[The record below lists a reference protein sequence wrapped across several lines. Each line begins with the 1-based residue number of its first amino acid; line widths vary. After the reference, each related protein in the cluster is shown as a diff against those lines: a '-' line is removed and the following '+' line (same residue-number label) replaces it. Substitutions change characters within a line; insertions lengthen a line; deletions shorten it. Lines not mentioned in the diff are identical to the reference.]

1 MVKMSN
7 RIRKVLGGI
16 LLAGALATPVFVSA
30 GPQPQPAQEHERH
43 PVIRDSSEKIE
54 IARHDLQDYADRD
67 FGGHRAKAVE
77 HLDQA
82 LKELHMALE
91 YDKH

>member
-1 MVKMSN
+1 M
-7 RIRKVLGGI
+7 RDKVLKAFGGI
-16 LLAGALATPVFVSA
+16 LLAGVLAAPVLVSA
-30 GPQPQPAQEHERH
+30 GPQPQPAPQEQERH
-43 PVIRDSSEKIE
+43 PVIRESISKIQS
-54 IARHDLQDYADRD
+54 ARHDLQDYADRD

-82 LKELHMALE
+82 LKELHMAMD

>member
-1 MVKMSN
+1 MSN
-7 RIRKVLGGI
+7 RVLKVFGGV
-16 LLAGALATPVFVSA
+16 LLAGALAAPVLVSA

-43 PVIRDSSEKIE
+43 PVIRESIEKIE
-54 IARHDLQDYADRD
+54 NARHDLQAYADRD

-82 LKELHMALE
+82 LRELHMALD

>member
-1 MVKMSN
+1 MSN
-7 RIRKVLGGI
+7 GVLKVFGGV
-16 LLAGALATPVFVSA
+16 LLAGVLAAPVLVSA

-43 PVIRDSSEKIE
+43 PVIRESIGKIE
-54 IARHDLQDYADRD
+54 TARHDLQAYADRD

-82 LKELHMALE
+82 LRELHMALD

>member
-1 MVKMSN
+1 MSN
-7 RIRKVLGGI
+7 RVLKVFGGV
-16 LLAGALATPVFVSA
+16 LLAGALAAPVLVSA
-30 GPQPQPAQEHERH
+30 GPQPQPAQERERH
-43 PVIRDSSEKIE
+43 PVIRESIEKIE
-54 IARHDLQDYADRD
+54 TARHDLQAYADRD

-82 LKELHMALE
+82 LRELHMALD

>member
-1 MVKMSN
+1 MFA
-7 RIRKVLGGI
+7 GG
-16 LLAGALATPVFVSA
+16 ARYKRPVPKDSYEKRQPGAF
-30 GPQPQPAQEHERH
+30 
-43 PVIRDSSEKIE
+43 
-54 IARHDLQDYADRD
+54 QDYADRD

-82 LKELHMALE
+82 LKELHMAMD